1 MTGKHI
7 LLKSNALVNAEI
19 DNSNIEYKFTNL
31 IFNETQLQK
40 GNDSY
45 FTIINIDAFRDLSDS
60 AYLKTAKGILSVLE
74 DKFQKNTLKWCWG
87 KEHYQVTLITKIK
100 FNHTSGDFTIY
111 IDKDLVNF
119 LLNYRELRTGYTP
132 LNLRLTNQSKSFF
145 TQRIYELLRLWS
157 GEKKEI
163 EYDLEDLKVKLLL
176 QDHKSYKKYKEF
188 KRRVLVPALKEINE
202 KLNMNVDYEEI
213 RVGRCIAKL
222 KFIVEDLEPRSYDFN
237 KDKFLKEQISMD
249 EIALD
254 LNISTSDNIN
264 VRDDMNTNNNI
275 NPTGRLNASNI
286 INVKDNMDI
295 DLPEGKTKVLL
306 NNKNKFS
313 DVTEKLNDSGIK
325 IAISTIN
332 RFKTKYGEELVKKSV
347 SILCNKVK
355 QQKITAPVKYLK
367 GILENLDKNS
377 KDNEINNTKKL
388 KFNNFEPR
396 EYDYDELEKKLLGWD
411 K

>member
-1 MTGKHI
+1 MNGKYI

-45 FTIINIDAFRDLSDS
+45 FTIININAFRDLSDS

-74 DKFQKNTLKWCWG
+74 DKFQKNTLKWCFG

-100 FNHTSGDFTIY
+100 YNDISGDFTIY

-119 LLNYRELRTGYTP
+119 LLNYREIGTGYTP

-163 EYDLEDLKVKLLL
+163 EYSLEDLKVKLLL
-176 QDHKSYKKYKEF
+176 QDHKSYNQYKEF
-188 KRRVLVPALKEINE
+188 KRRVLAPALKEINE
-202 KLNMNVDYEEI
+202 KLNMKVEYEEI
-213 RVGRCIAKL
+213 RAGRSIAKL
-222 KFIVEDLEPRSYDFN
+222 KFIVEDLEPRKYDF
-237 KDKFLKEQISMD
+237 KADKAIKGQISI
-249 EIALD
+249 EEVALD
-254 LNISTSDNIN
+254 LIESDGDKDFGLNEN
-264 VRDDMNTNNNI
+264 DNFEGVLKNTKEALDVI
-275 NPTGRLNASNI
+275 QDSLKNAR
-286 INVKDNMDI
+286 
-295 DLPEGKTKVLL
+295 
-306 NNKNKFS
+306 
-313 DVTEKLNDSGIK
+313 IK

-332 RFKTKYGEELVKKSV
+332 KLKTKYGEDLVLNGVNIMCNNSKKG
-347 SILCNKVK
+347 
-355 QQKITAPVKYLK
+355 KITAPVKYLT
-367 GILENLDKNS
+367 GILENLNNNVS
-377 KDNEINNTKKL
+377 GKDCDNTKNL
-388 KFNNFEPR
+388 RFNNFEGR
-396 EYDYDELEKKLLGWD
+396 EYDYVDLERKLLGWD

>member
-237 KDKFLKEQISMD
+237 KDKFLKEQISTD

-254 LNISTSDNIN
+254 LNIS
-264 VRDDMNTNNNI
+264 NNI
-275 NPTGRLNASNI
+275 N
-286 INVKDNMDI
+286 I
-295 DLPEGKTKVLL
+295 DLTESNKDELLL
-306 NNKNKFS
+306 NNRKEFIDITEELNK
-313 DVTEKLNDSGIK
+313 SGIK

-367 GILENLDKNS
+367 GILENLDKNP
-377 KDNEINNTKKL
+377 KDNEINNAKKL
-388 KFNNFEPR
+388 RFNNFEPR